1 MGKNETEASLEAF
14 RTLRAQGQRQ
24 PPALVSDG
32 WGGIREALVEVYGEL
47 PPYKGRGR
55 PPTKKQGSDT
65 WQYLQLVKQRDAKGC
80 LLAIKPKAIFGEEKN
95 LLDLFGAHTAYIER
109 SHLTMRN
116 DNRRLCRKTLCFSK
130 SLRLHR
136 AAALWDDATYN
147 LCKPLK
153 SLRLD
158 FNPHAERFER
168 RYQHRTPATA
178 AGLTDAT
185 WSVERLLRTVP
196 IPDNS

>member
-1 MGKNETEASLEAF
+1 MGKTETEASLEAF
-14 RTLRAQGQRQ
+14 RKLRAQGQRQ

-32 WGGIREALVEVYGEL
+32 WGGIREALIEVYGEV
-47 PPYKGRGR
+47 PPYQGRGR
-55 PPTKKQGSDT
+55 PPIKKQGSST
-65 WQYLQLVKQRDAKGC
+65 WQYLQLIKQRDAKGR
-80 LLAIKPKAIFGEEKN
+80 LLAIVPKAIFGKEKS

-130 SLRLHR
+130 SLHLHK
-136 AAALWDDATYN
+136 AAATWDDATYN

-158 FNPHAERFER
+158 LNPQAKRFEK
-168 RYQHRTPATA
+168 RYQRRTPATA
-178 AGLTDAT
+178 AGLTDAV
-185 WSVERLLRTVP
+185 WSTERLLRTVP
-196 IPDNS
+196 IPNNS

>member
-1 MGKNETEASLEAF
+1 MGKNETEASVEAF
-14 RTLRAQGQRQ
+14 RKLKAQGQRQ

-32 WGGIREALVEVYGEL
+32 WGGIREALIEVYGAP

-65 WQYLQLVKQRDAKGC
+65 WQYLQLVKQRDPKGR
-80 LLAIKPKAIFGEEKN
+80 LLAIVPKAIFGEEKS

-109 SHLTMRN
+109 SHLTMRT
-116 DNRRLCRKTLCFSK
+116 DNRRLGRKTLCFSK
-130 SLRLHR
+130 SLHLHK

-158 FNPHAERFER
+158 LNPYAQRFER

-196 IPDNS
+196 IPSNS